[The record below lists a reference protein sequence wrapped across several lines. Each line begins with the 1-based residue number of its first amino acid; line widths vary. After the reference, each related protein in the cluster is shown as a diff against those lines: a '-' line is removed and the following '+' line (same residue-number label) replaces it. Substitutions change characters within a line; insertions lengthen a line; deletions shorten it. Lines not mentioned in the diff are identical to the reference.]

1 MNWEWRDYMAG
12 RPQTDLGVDAA
23 TLIAEERSSRER
35 EIESRV
41 RLALYGAGE
50 DAGDEEALQREEDDD
65 R

>member
-1 MNWEWRDYMAG
+1 MSWEWREHMAG

-23 TLIAEERSSRER
+23 ALIAEERSSRDR

-50 DAGDEEALQREEDDD
+50 DAGDEEALEGEEDDD